1 MSRGNN
7 RPEMASNE
15 SLIMKHHWWHF
26 NAAAAQLWTM
36 TTQKIESDL
45 TLSSVRGGGGIHP
58 NLVVVLEIVNCFD

>member
-1 MSRGNN
+1 
-7 RPEMASNE
+7 MASNE

-45 TLSSVRGGGGIHP
+45 TLSSVRGGGGHSSKRGSSVGDSE
-58 NLVVVLEIVNCFD
+58 LF